1 MTSDELDRLARLV
14 GVYRSTVDVMPY
26 PIDDFDG
33 WRRRWDDLASL
44 AAEIDAMLPP
54 VCTR

>member
-14 GVYRSTVDVMPY
+14 GVYRSTVDVMPH

-33 WRRRWDDLASL
+33 RRRRWDDLASL